1 MAAEAVSM
9 SSMQAALL
17 PLFNIFK
24 QPDVA
29 VGIAASMIATALIIL
44 VWFCIK
50 HMVPMLRTLRRVKK
64 QLRAIPDHD
73 AFNNDFARIDEVI
86 TGERMLKHGWEEFK
100 ETLILPQPNESG
112 AIRNTA
118 RPSAY
123 LNVGSVASELN
134 LSFYQAIPNY
144 FVGVGLLFTF
154 LGLVAA
160 IYFASEGVAGDV
172 KQAKES
178 LGNLLTAATFKFA
191 TSIAGLGSSIL
202 LSFLVKLLTLRV
214 QLYFDRLCEL
224 LEQRMTS
231 VTSEWLAVQQVE
243 ELKKQTV
250 QLERFNTDFAVEVAK
265 ALELRL
271 NDSLGSVIGKAVE
284 PMVSAI
290 DGMAKNF
297 SEVNQDA
304 MHQMVGEFKSSIQ
317 GAAGTEMTALAQTLS
332 NLQETLGT
340 MISGLGQSGG
350 SFGDRIEKSA
360 ERLENL
366 IGGAARSMETSVAE
380 SASRLE
386 KILDGASQSLRTDA
400 EKVSDELGTAI
411 AAIAKQ
417 FQGGLTDAASQW
429 SGQLSASAEGVKGA
443 VDRAGET
450 LAMRV
455 DEATQRFGDVVVPFA
470 AQIKGLESTL
480 HALDG
485 RMKAQIDGFDG
496 SVGRLR
502 EVMTGLD
509 QSLGHLREA
518 GAPIAQTAERFSR
531 AAQQIEATSQAVK
544 LAHGQLSEVATTI
557 RDGAQLVQQSWENY
571 RQRFEKVDEDLSAAF
586 GRIQQGTD
594 AYHGRVVEY
603 VQKIDDHFGKSLNLL
618 RGGIEELKDTVEE
631 LAEAADK
638 MARAGV

>member
-1 MAAEAVSM
+1 MTADAASM
-9 SSMQAALL
+9 SSMQSALL
-17 PLFNIFK
+17 PLFKFFK
-24 QPDVA
+24 QPDVPFY
-29 VGIAASMIATALIIL
+29 IALCLIALALIIL
-44 VWFCIK
+44 FWFCIK
-50 HMVPMLRTLRRVKK
+50 HMVPMLRTLWRVKK

-86 TGERMLKHGWEEFK
+86 SGERMLKHGWMEFK
-100 ETLILPQPNESG
+100 ETLIFPPPNEPG

-134 LSFYQAIPNY
+134 LSLYQAIPNY

-154 LGLVAA
+154 FGLVAA
-160 IYFASEGVAGDV
+160 LYFASEGVAGDV

-178 LGNLLTAATFKFA
+178 LGNLLTAATFKFL
-191 TSIAGLGSSIL
+191 TSIAGLISSLL
-202 LSFLVKLLTLRV
+202 LSISVKWLTLRV
-214 QLYFDRLCEL
+214 QRHFDRLCVL
-224 LEQRMTS
+224 LEERMTS
-231 VTSEWLAVQQVE
+231 VTTEWLAFQQVD
-243 ELKKQTV
+243 ELRKQTI

-265 ALELRL
+265 ALEMRL
-271 NDSLGSVIGKAVE
+271 NDSLGHVIGRAVE

-297 SEVNQDA
+297 GEVNQDA

-317 GAAGTEMTALAQTLS
+317 GAAGTEMTALAQTLA

-400 EKVSDELGTAI
+400 EKVSEELGTAI
-411 AAIAKQ
+411 AAIAQQ
-417 FQGGLTDAASQW
+417 FQGGLAEAATHW
-429 SGQLSASAEGVKGA
+429 NGQLSASAEGIRGA

-450 LAMRV
+450 LALRV

-470 AQIKGLESTL
+470 AQISGLEGTL

-485 RMKAQIDGFDG
+485 RLRAQLDGFDG
-496 SVGRLR
+496 SVSLL
-502 EVMTGLD
+502 MDLMSGLD
-509 QSLGHLREA
+509 QSMVRLRDA
-518 GAPIAQTAERFSR
+518 GGPIAQTAERFDR
-531 AAQQIEATSQAVK
+531 AARSIETTSQTVQQTNE
-544 LAHGQLSEVATTI
+544 HLSEITRTI
-557 RDGAQLVQQSWENY
+557 RDEAQLVQQSWESY

-594 AYHGRVVEY
+594 AYHGRIVEY
-603 VQKIDDHFGKSLNLL
+603 VQKIDAHFGNSLNLL
-618 RGGIEELKDTVEE
+618 RGGIEELKETVEE